1 MKGDRVVLRNILL
14 GASVGAVMSLLHKP
28 TREACGEKLSA
39 CKSKIKLY
47 RSNPNL
53 LTDCIKEKIEET
65 KKLSASVT
73 DDLNFLNQQ
82 IRELK
87 ETTPKVIE
95 LIEETRE
102 RFSKKTDN
110 RLE

>member
-1 MKGDRVVLRNILL
+1 MKGERVVLRNILL

-28 TREACGEKLSA
+28 TREACGAKLSA
-39 CKSKIKLY
+39 CKSKVKLY
-47 RSNPNL
+47 RNNPNL

-73 DDLNFLNQQ
+73 DDLSFLNQQ

-102 RFSKKTDN
+102 HFSKKSDN

>member
-1 MKGDRVVLRNILL
+1 MKGERVVLRNILL

-28 TREACGEKLSA
+28 TREACGAKLSA
-39 CKSKIKLY
+39 CKSKVKLY
-47 RSNPNL
+47 RNNPNL

-102 RFSKKTDN
+102 HFSKKSDN